1 MGDPRRA
8 LDVANIELS
17 KSIMNIHN
25 AVVVYSLIG
34 LNAGR
39 IKKGRTFFGLVQQQ
53 QVELIAIGLSK
64 IFEQEKGYRL
74 NSIPSILR
82 FIEKNAIFPTDPD
95 VVEQYLGPWK
105 TGNGDHWID
114 DLKRM
119 SADHYARHQTDLRRL
134 QEARNTVFAHAQAGS
149 PRKDLPSVA
158 TFQELLALAFG
169 FHDFINSAF
178 INTHSHPILTD
189 TRIQVSLR
197 NVLAAVGVA
206 DVTIR
211 WPD

>member
-1 MGDPRRA
+1 MGDPLRE
-8 LDVANIELS
+8 LDAANIERS
-17 KSIMNIHN
+17 KSIMNIHSS
-25 AVVVYSLIG
+25 VVVYSLIG
-34 LNAGR
+34 LNASR

-53 QVELIAIGLSK
+53 QVELIAIGFSK

-82 FIEKNAIFPTDPD
+82 FIERNAIAPSDPHA
-95 VVEQYLGPWK
+95 VSEYLGTRK
-105 TGNGDHWID
+105 SGKGKHWLD

-119 SADHYARHQTDLRRL
+119 SADEHAKYKRELHRLR
-134 QEARNTVFAHAQAGS
+134 EARNTHVAHSQAGS

-158 TFQELLALAFG
+158 VFQELLLLAFG

-189 TRIQVSLR
+189 NRIQASLS
-197 NVLAAVGVA
+197 NVLAAAGVP
-206 DVTIR
+206 DVTTA